1 MYDRQ
6 ACGNHLLLSISLQ
19 GTELRLDRCNG
30 VITPPSGFRHN
41 APVSTRNISDPRDVP
56 AYTVGE
62 AAHYLGVPKSTL
74 RAWFAGQL
82 GFRSVIKP
90 ADPST
95 LGLSFSNL
103 VEAYVLTAI
112 RRRHNV
118 ALPTIRRGLE
128 YLVRKLGAKRPL
140 IEQQFATNGVDLFVD
155 HLGEII
161 NISREGQVE
170 MADLIR
176 AYLERIDRDAR
187 GLPIKLY
194 PFMRSQAP
202 RAQPRT
208 VVIDPRV
215 SFGRPVVAG
224 TGIPTAVLAE
234 QFKAGD
240 PVPVLAKE
248 YGADEEAVWDAIRC
262 ELEAA

>member
-1 MYDRQ
+1 M
-6 ACGNHLLLSISLQ
+6 
-19 GTELRLDRCNG
+19 
-30 VITPPSGFRHN
+30 
-41 APVSTRNISDPRDVP
+41 
-56 AYTVGE
+56 
-62 AAHYLGVPKSTL
+62 
-74 RAWFAGQL
+74 
-82 GFRSVIKP
+82 
-90 ADPST
+90 
-95 LGLSFSNL
+95 SFTNL

-112 RRRHNV
+112 RRKHQI
-118 ALPTIRRGLE
+118 ALPTIRHGLD

-140 IEQQFATNGVDLFVD
+140 LEKEFATNGVDLFVD

-161 NISREGQVE
+161 NISRDGQVE

-176 AYLERIDRDAR
+176 AYLERIDRDAK

-194 PFMRSQAP
+194 PFMRTQAP
-202 RAQPRT
+202 REQPRT

-215 SFGRPVVAG
+215 SFGRPVIAG

-262 ELEAA
+262 ELELEAA

>member
-1 MYDRQ
+1 VTDLKQIDAREV
-6 ACGNHLLLSISLQ
+6 A
-19 GTELRLDRCNG
+19 
-30 VITPPSGFRHN
+30 
-41 APVSTRNISDPRDVP
+41 

-74 RAWFAGQL
+74 RSWFAGQR
-82 GFRSVIKP
+82 GFRAVIKP
-90 ADPST
+90 ADAKA
-95 LGLSFSNL
+95 LGLSFTNL

-112 RRRHNV
+112 RRKHHI
-118 ALPTIRRGLE
+118 ALPTIRRGLD

-140 IEQQFATNGVDLFVD
+140 IDREFATNGVDLFVD
-155 HLGEII
+155 HLGEVI
-161 NISREGQVE
+161 NISRDGQIE

-176 AYLERIDRDAR
+176 AYLERIDRDAK
-187 GLPIKLY
+187 GVPIKLY
-194 PFMRSQAP
+194 PFMRAQAP
-202 RAQPRT
+202 REQPRT
-208 VVIDPRV
+208 VAIDPRV
-215 SFGRPVVAG
+215 SFGRPVIAG

>member
-1 MYDRQ
+1 M
-6 ACGNHLLLSISLQ
+6 
-19 GTELRLDRCNG
+19 
-30 VITPPSGFRHN
+30 
-41 APVSTRNISDPRDVP
+41 DPRDVP

-74 RAWFAGQL
+74 RSWFAGQR
-82 GFRSVIKP
+82 GFRPVIRP
-90 ADPST
+90 ADARN

-112 RRRHNV
+112 RRRHHV
-118 ALPTIRRGLE
+118 ALSTIRRGLD

-140 IEQQFATNGVDLFVD
+140 LEKEFATNGVDLFVD
-155 HLGEII
+155 HLGDIV
-161 NISREGQVE
+161 NISRDGQVE

-176 AYLERIDRDAR
+176 AYLERVDRDAK

-194 PFMRSQAP
+194 PFMRNQAP
-202 RAQPRT
+202 REQPRT

-215 SFGRPVVAG
+215 SFGRPVIAG
-224 TGIPTAVLAE
+224 TGIPTAALAE

-240 PVPVLAKE
+240 SVHTLAKE

-262 ELEAA
+262 ELALEAA

>member
-1 MYDRQ
+1 MAAR
-6 ACGNHLLLSISLQ
+6 S
-19 GTELRLDRCNG
+19 
-30 VITPPSGFRHN
+30 SGLRHN
-41 APVSTRNISDPRDVP
+41 SAVTDLSHLDAREVP
-56 AYTVGE
+56 AYTAGE

-74 RAWFAGQL
+74 RSWFAGQK
-82 GFRSVIKP
+82 GFRPVIRP
-90 ADPST
+90 ADAKA
-95 LGLSFSNL
+95 LGLSFTNL

-112 RRRHNV
+112 RRKHQI
-118 ALPTIRRGLE
+118 ALPTIRRGLD
-128 YLVRKLGAKRPL
+128 YLVRKLAAKRPL

-155 HLGEII
+155 HLGQVI
-161 NISREGQVE
+161 NISKDGQLE

-176 AYLERIDRDAR
+176 AYLERIDRDAK

-202 RAQPRT
+202 REQPRS

-215 SFGRPVVAG
+215 SFGRPVIAG

-240 PVPVLAKE
+240 PIPLLAKE

-262 ELEAA
+262 ELDLEAA